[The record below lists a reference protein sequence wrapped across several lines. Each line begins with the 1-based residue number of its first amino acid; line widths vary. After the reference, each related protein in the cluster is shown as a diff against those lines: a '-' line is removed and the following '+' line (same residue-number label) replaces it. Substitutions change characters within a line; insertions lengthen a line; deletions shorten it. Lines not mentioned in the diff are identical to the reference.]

1 MAEDREQKTGAVE
14 TDNCT
19 VRDGDLSNTTA
30 VDGSGGDNSSVRDDP
45 ASSNDTVSANGE
57 KTDDETKSNRDI
69 SNDNLVKYSDLT
81 PDQRKAFHSAGG
93 KAGAESKRKRK
104 AAKEI
109 LETLLAADM
118 SAEQREEVLGTAESL
133 LGAETSA
140 YAVMFAKML
149 QEACK
154 GNVNAAAFI
163 RDSAGDK
170 PTDKQEV
177 TASITQADMA
187 MVEKVRRRLEAEKN
201 GKS

>member
-1 MAEDREQKTGAVE
+1 MAEDREQKTGSVE

-45 ASSNDTVSANGE
+45 VSGNDAVSAGGE
-57 KTDDETKSNRDI
+57 KTDGEEVKGSAI
-69 SNDNLVKYSDLT
+69 GHKNLVPLNKRSKEE
-81 PDQRKAFHSAGG
+81 QRAIQSMAG
-93 KAGAESKRKRK
+93 KASGEARRKRK

>member
-1 MAEDREQKTGAVE
+1 MAEDREQKTGSVK

-30 VDGSGGDNSSVRDDP
+30 VDGSGGDNSSARDDSV
-45 ASSNDTVSANGE
+45 SSNDAVSANGE

-69 SNDNLVKYSDLT
+69 SNGNLVKYSDLT

-93 KAGAESKRKRK
+93 KAGAKSKRKRK

-118 SAEQREEVLGTAESL
+118 SAEQRGEVLGTAESL

-177 TASITQADMA
+177 TAAITQADMV
-187 MVEKVRRRLEAEKN
+187 MVEKVQRRLEAEKN
-201 GKS
+201 RKS